1 MRANVIYTFTECV
14 TGSFMFTGNPQTV
27 CSWSA
32 VHSVTLNA
40 MGYCVLKATLTEIL
54 EVDSKALET

>member
-1 MRANVIYTFTECV
+1 
-14 TGSFMFTGNPQTV
+14 MFTGNPQTV